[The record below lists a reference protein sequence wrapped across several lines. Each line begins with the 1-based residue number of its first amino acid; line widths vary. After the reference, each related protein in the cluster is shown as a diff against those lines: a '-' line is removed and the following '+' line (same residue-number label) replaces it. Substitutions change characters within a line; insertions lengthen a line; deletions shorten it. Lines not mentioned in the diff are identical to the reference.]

1 MKNLFFCLCFLF
13 LSIAGYC
20 QSARIEFLSEKDA
33 LVLHN
38 MQRCEVK
45 AGVPYVLNLEGQK
58 MYDESFIISFK
69 MLDLFLE
76 QGEVLKVKLVGKEIE
91 IIDDGSMCA
100 AQNKLMCELNA
111 LKREYWYKNLIKSLY
126 RKGSRNGI

>member
-91 IIDDGSMCA
+91 IFRTSGIRFP
-100 AQNKLMCELNA
+100 KLLYTPPHTITNA
-111 LKREYWYKNLIKSLY
+111 F
-126 RKGSRNGI
+126 